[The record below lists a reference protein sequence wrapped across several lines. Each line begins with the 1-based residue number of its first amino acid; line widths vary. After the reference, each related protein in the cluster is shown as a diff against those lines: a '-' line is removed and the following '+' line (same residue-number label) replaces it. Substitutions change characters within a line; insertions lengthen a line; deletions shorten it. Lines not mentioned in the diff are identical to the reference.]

1 MRKVVLYL
9 GMSLDGYIADKNGG
23 VGWMEEDD
31 TGSLEESSYPD
42 FVQTVDTVLMGY
54 TTYHQI
60 RRSFRRITG
69 HMREC
74 RHMYSH
80 IAVSRM
86 RRKYIYR

>member
-42 FVQTVDTVLMGY
+42 FVQTVDTLSL
-54 TTYHQI
+54 I
-60 RRSFRRITG
+60 
-69 HMREC
+69 
-74 RHMYSH
+74 H
-80 IAVSRM
+80 I
-86 RRKYIYR
+86 

>member
-1 MRKVVLYL
+1 MEEKEYSMRKVVLYL

-31 TGSLEESSYPD
+31 TGSLEDSSYPD

-60 RRSFRRITG
+60 RTELSPDKMCIRDSKK
-69 HMREC
+69 MC
-74 RHMYSH
+74 RFE
-80 IAVSRM
+80 
-86 RRKYIYR
+86 